1 MTGTI
6 VLIIFCG
13 IVWFIWKTM
22 YKDNVKADSEKTES
36 FVVRVWKSSIIAKV
50 VIVLLGL
57 GFLSGIMEKLQTP
70 SSTPPAPAPQVS
82 DKFKQMSPGEHLIN
96 AKKAVETK
104 NFGAAKTHLD
114 AIPKAAPEY
123 AEVDSLQKDIAG
135 KQKKQESEG
144 KLTSD
149 DNQLK
154 AIEKRINDLRTRM
167 GKYYATPDDIKQ
179 TTQDVVLLT
188 VAKTAY
194 SAPKNDT
201 ERRIHSKCSSLLPK
215 AEVTLRNA
223 YASSVENIFM
233 KTGMDMRV
241 KAVGSANK
249 TLRLTYALM
258 SKPLVYKFQNEIKLD
273 EQAKAA
279 GFSKL
284 VFTNGFESSL
294 GQTWTIDLK

>member
-1 MTGTI
+1 MKQCPSCKTAINADASICPYCRTKQPASKAKKIVYAVLSLII
-6 VLIIFCG
+6 VLTFGRAC
-13 IVWFIWKTM
+13 
-22 YKDNVKADSEKTES
+22 S
-36 FVVRVWKSSIIAKV
+36 
-50 VIVLLGL
+50 
-57 GFLSGIMEKLQTP
+57 TP
-70 SSTPPAPAPQVS
+70 NPPDSSTPPAPAPQVS
-82 DKFKQMSPGEHLIN
+82 DKFKQMSPREHLIN
-96 AKKAVETK
+96 AKKAIETK

-194 SAPKNDT
+194 NAPKNDT

-233 KTGMDMRV
+233 QTGMDMRV

-279 GFSKL
+279 GFIKL
-284 VFTNGFESSL
+284 VFTNGFENSL
-294 GQTWTIDLK
+294 GQTWTVDLK